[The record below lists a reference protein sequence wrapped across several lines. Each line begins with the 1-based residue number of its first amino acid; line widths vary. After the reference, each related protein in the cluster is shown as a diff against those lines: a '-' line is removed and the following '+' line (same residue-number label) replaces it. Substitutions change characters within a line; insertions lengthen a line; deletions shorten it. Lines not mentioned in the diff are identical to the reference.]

1 MFRFKMPVKT
11 AVIIAVMAVFS
22 CSKEPVGYLE
32 VRNLSNDTFTNV
44 TWGELIYLGT
54 IAPGEEKGDE
64 TESDFI
70 KVIENYLPKMAT
82 EAEITMWVEQNID
95 FAEFK
100 NKMQAMG
107 LIMKHFG
114 ATADGNTV
122 KKILQEM

>member
-1 MFRFKMPVKT
+1 
-11 AVIIAVMAVFS
+11 
-22 CSKEPVGYLE
+22 
-32 VRNLSNDTFTNV
+32 
-44 TWGELIYLGT
+44 
-54 IAPGEEKGDE
+54 
-64 TESDFI
+64 
-70 KVIENYLPKMAT
+70 
-82 EAEITMWVEQNID
+82 MWVEQNID